1 LFPGGKT
8 FRGCG
13 SDILLRKFTFKLRH
27 SAFVLAL
34 SILMF
39 LSLEAPGY
47 ASQNYD
53 TTVLTVTSEQGETV
67 TSVTAKIAD
76 RPLLRYLGLS
86 GTDRLDTGTGMWFVY
101 SAPDTRAFVMREMNY
116 PIDIVF
122 VDETRRITRI
132 HSAPLADTTPLT
144 RYRGWGQWVLEV
156 PYGWASRRDVRPGYK
171 ILNRTK

>member
-1 LFPGGKT
+1 
-8 FRGCG
+8 
-13 SDILLRKFTFKLRH
+13 
-27 SAFVLAL
+27 
-34 SILMF
+34 MF

-132 HSAPLADTTPLT
+132 HSAARSAVWL
-144 RYRGWGQWVLEV
+144 GE
-156 PYGWASRRDVRPGYK
+156 S
-171 ILNRTK
+171 